1 MDIKKSFKTLAL
13 CFCFIFT
20 LSSIVPTYEDS
31 KNDPQLS
38 SSNSIQSGNYIYFA
52 AGEKLYKVNTKT
64 QKSTCILTMSDS
76 FYLCDVNVYNGYI
89 YFVQYKGGS
98 GCSVPYIYRIKTNG
112 TRLKRLAKGNNIQI
126 YNNKIYFIRYNF
138 YDDEEMTMINRG
150 IYRMSTSGSNLTAI
164 KSSSLIEK
172 FFVKNNYIYFQSSDI
187 YENNS
192 VYRMSINGKN
202 TTRLYYNKSSNIFD
216 VSNVNLYDLIP
227 TESGYSAYKYSFSKK
242 SFSEILSCESAY
254 CVRDAWIYYT
264 VRENDYEYLYK
275 FNLETKK
282 KVLLA
287 IANSISNVRVTS
299 SNILFDRIT
308 DQSELNHNY
317 IHTCITDLNG
327 NKEKTIAKY
336 YLP

>member
-1 MDIKKSFKTLAL
+1 MNIKKLFKTLAL
-13 CFCFIFT
+13 CSCFIFT
-20 LSSIVPTYEDS
+20 LSSIIPTYADS
-31 KNDPQLS
+31 KNNQPLS
-38 SSNSIQSGNYIYFA
+38 SYNSIQSGNYIYFA
-52 AGEKLYKVNTKT
+52 AGDKLYKVNTKT
-64 QKSTCILTMSDS
+64 KKSTRILTMSDS

-98 GCSVPYIYRIKTNG
+98 GCSVPYIYKIKTNG
-112 TRLKRLAKGNNIQI
+112 TRLKRLAKGDNIQI

-138 YDDEEMTMINRG
+138 YSDEEMTMSTRG
-150 IYRMSTSGSNLTAI
+150 IYRMSTTGTSLIAI

-192 VYRMSINGKN
+192 VYRMSINGKK
-202 TTRLYYNKSSNIFD
+202 TIRLYYNKSSNIFD

-242 SFSEILSCESAY
+242 SFSKILSCESAY
-254 CVRDAWIYYT
+254 CVRNAWIYYT
-264 VRENDYEYLYK
+264 VRKNDNEYLYK

-287 IANSISNVRVTS
+287 IDNSITNVRVTS
-299 SNILFDRIT
+299 SNIVFDRIT
-308 DQSELNHNY
+308 EPSESNQNF